1 MPLKK
6 AINSYYRNLINDTR
20 LHQWTGFFPPSQH
33 FMQPSGAFK
42 THLDILFLRIT
53 FEGITQW
60 PHSHYEM
67 SGPGSPTIAH
77 IRAGDNEMRKLMVI
91 SKLWEKCPAPVLGPI
106 RHTVISGHCCP
117 LGGGDNSEED

>member
-1 MPLKK
+1 MTLGF
-6 AINSYYRNLINDTR
+6 ISGLD
-20 LHQWTGFFPPSQH
+20 FFPLSQH

-42 THLDILFLRIT
+42 THLDILFLIIT
-53 FEGITQW
+53 FEGITQC

-91 SKLWEKCPAPVLGPI
+91 SKLWEKCPAAVPGPI
-106 RHTVISGHCCP
+106 RQDWPGFHSGDKS
-117 LGGGDNSEED
+117 GGDYGG

>member
-1 MPLKK
+1 MTLGF
-6 AINSYYRNLINDTR
+6 ISGLD
-20 LHQWTGFFPPSQH
+20 FFPLSQH

-91 SKLWEKCPAPVLGPI
+91 SKLWEKCPAPVPGPI
-106 RHTVISGHCCP
+106 RHPWPVLPTRRRRISP
-117 LGGGDNSEED
+117 GDNSEED